1 MTKPII
7 FGEIK
12 GIAEGYQFED
22 RRIMMK
28 DSFRRNWAG
37 GIDGTGKAGVAVTV
51 LSGATQM
58 TKILAIQSFIP
69 VLAVTK
75 VTVKSKLKTKT
86 G

>member
-22 RRIMMK
+22 RRIMMT